1 MRIPSGPTCTAA
13 WISVSRKQFIGGPG
27 QPEKKWGLDDL
38 FLSVEV
44 FNLLN
49 INNTID
55 YTWVQDV
62 GGRYYAIPDFLTPR
76 RLNVK
81 LIARF

>member
-1 MRIPSGPTCTAA
+1 M
-13 WISVSRKQFIGGPG
+13 
-27 QPEKKWGLDDL
+27 
-38 FLSVEV
+38 SVEV

-62 GGRYYAIPDFLTPR
+62 SGRFYAIPDNLTPR

-81 LIARF
+81 LIAWF

>member
-1 MRIPSGPTCTAA
+1 MDIGFS
-13 WISVSRKQFIGGPG
+13 KQFLGAKG
-27 QPEKKWGLDDL
+27 QEKTGFLRHINDL
-38 FLSVEV
+38 WLTVEV

-62 GGRYYAIPDFLTPR
+62 GGRFYAIPDNLTPR

-81 LIARF
+81 LIAWF